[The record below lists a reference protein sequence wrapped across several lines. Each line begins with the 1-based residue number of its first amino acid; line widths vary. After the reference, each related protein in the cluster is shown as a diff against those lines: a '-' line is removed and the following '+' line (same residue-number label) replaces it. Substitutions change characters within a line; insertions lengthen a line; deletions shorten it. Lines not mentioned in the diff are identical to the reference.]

1 MGTKFEG
8 TEEEKL
14 SLNSYITLLRAS
26 DTIASIL
33 NTLLSKNK
41 LTISQ
46 FGVLEALYY
55 LGPMCQKEISS
66 KILKSTANITTVIDN
81 LEKRSYVKRI
91 RQKDD
96 RRYITIHLTD
106 KGKVALEKI
115 LPQHIDEVVKCM
127 SVLSKNEKSELYK
140 ISKKLG
146 LSNKQNISE

>member
-1 MGTKFEG
+1 
-8 TEEEKL
+8 
-14 SLNSYITLLRAS
+14 
-26 DTIASIL
+26 
-33 NTLLSKNK
+33 
-41 LTISQ
+41 
-46 FGVLEALYY
+46 ALYY
-55 LGPMCQKEISS
+55 LGPMCQKETSS